1 MGHVTELWERM
12 RVLHQALQDMP
23 YAEGLKPLKTFASLS
38 HLLSLGGRHLLQDL
52 VQENRNLRDTLN
64 ACMPFLT
71 PAGTC
76 RSLNYQVQP
85 VIAVIYGPTG
95 SGKSQLLR
103 NLISSQL
110 LSPPPETVFFITP
123 QVDMIPPQEV
133 VAWETQICEGNY
145 RSGPDHTLIPQ
156 TATLMPEFVRM
167 SYQDLM
173 QEHNYDVTDSRNV
186 FARAAARGPI
196 AIVLD
201 ECMED
206 LGGHKG
212 VAKFFHAFP
221 SKLHARFPRCTGYAV
236 LVVLH
241 NMNPRRDQSGN
252 ISNLKIQAKY
262 HIMSPLMQPAQLNR
276 FINAYTKGLPTAIS
290 LLLKDIFNHH
300 RNQNAYD
307 WIIYCTCPPHPA
319 LQWLYLHPA
328 EGLMP
333 MYLNVQHQVYRCL
346 EKIHKTLQDRERWTR
361 YYRSKHP

>member
-1 MGHVTELWERM
+1 MGHVTELWDRM

-23 YAEGLKPLKTFASLS
+23 YAEGLRPLKTFASLS

-52 VQENRNLRDTLN
+52 VRQNRDLRDTLN
-64 ACMPFLT
+64 SCMPFLT

-145 RSGPDHTLIPQ
+145 RAGPDNTLVPQ
-156 TATLMPEFVRM
+156 TATLMPDFVRM

-212 VAKFFHAFP
+212 AAKFFHAFP

-307 WIIYCTCPPHPA
+307 WIIYCTCAPHPA
-319 LQWLYLHPA
+319 LQWLYLHPS

-333 MYLNVQHQVYRCL
+333 MYLNVQHHVYRCL